1 MRDCARS
8 LSVGVC
14 VTALL
19 VIAAGASV
27 PGQDVASSVPLLAP
41 GVYERPLQ
49 TEGGPIV
56 TYAISV
62 PRSYSESGRVPLV
75 LALHFGV
82 GGGPGRGAG
91 KSLVRLLVGPAL
103 ADLGAVII
111 APDSL
116 GGSWDTA
123 QNEQA
128 VMSLVKEALRVYHA
142 DPRKVAVTGFS
153 MGGAGTW
160 HVAGKFPE
168 SFSAALPVAGRPPA
182 EAGRWR
188 MPVFAVHSTRDEVVP
203 IGPAAK
209 RIADLKAMGINAQIV
224 VMETP
229 SHFQTNLFADGLKQA
244 VPWLKKLWSE

>member
-1 MRDCARS
+1 MRNWARS
-8 LSVGVC
+8 VSVGVC
-14 VTALL
+14 ATVL
-19 VIAAGASV
+19 VMTHAGASV
-27 PGQDVASSVPLLAP
+27 LGQEAPSSVPLLGP
-41 GVYERPLQ
+41 GVYERPFQ
-49 TEGGPIV
+49 TEAGPTIA
-56 TYAISV
+56 YAISV
-62 PRSYSESGRVPLV
+62 PRGYSESGRVPLV

-116 GGSWDTA
+116 GGSWNTPE
-123 QNEQA
+123 NERA
-128 VMSLVKEALRVYHA
+128 VMNLLKEALKAYHV

-160 HVAGKFPE
+160 HFAARFPE
-168 SFSAALPVAGRPPA
+168 TFSAAIPVAGRPPA
-182 EAGRWR
+182 DAGRWR

-203 IGPAAK
+203 IGPASS
-209 RIADLKAMGINAQIV
+209 RIAELKGMGVNAQIV
-224 VMETP
+224 VLETP